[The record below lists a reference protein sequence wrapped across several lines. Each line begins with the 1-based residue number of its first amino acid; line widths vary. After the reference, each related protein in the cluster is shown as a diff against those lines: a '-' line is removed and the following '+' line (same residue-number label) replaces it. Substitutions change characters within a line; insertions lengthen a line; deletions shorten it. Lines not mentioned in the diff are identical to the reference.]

1 MARFL
6 LPKNPWTYD
15 YGSDALDGAV
25 DNVAFEEPV
34 PHALQFHPPWVG
46 FGGGARV
53 SSRNMP
59 TKLRLKG
66 RKRKLLDFDN
76 QYHMLLVNRR
86 FIDLIESFQKEIQY
100 FPLECFWSDASAAG
114 QRFFFFTTVLLD
126 AVIREQTT
134 AKWVPTSRGG
144 LWQPQPGETFTFDKA
159 RMGDTHMWIDPHMPT
174 HGPLV
179 SETLFSALKKAEI
192 RLFYDAPL
200 FEEI

>member
-6 LPKNPWTYD
+6 LPKSPWRYN
-15 YGSDALDGAV
+15 YGSDALDGDV
-25 DNVAFEEPV
+25 DNIAFEEPV
-34 PHALQFHPPWVG
+34 PYALQFHPPWVG
-46 FGGGARV
+46 FGGGARI

-59 TKLRLKG
+59 TRLRLKG

-86 FIDLIESFQKEIQY
+86 FIDLIESFQKDVQY
-100 FPLECFWSDASAAG
+100 FALECFWSDGSPAG

-126 AVIREQTT
+126 GVIREKTT
-134 AKWVPTSRGG
+134 AKWVPTARGG
-144 LWQPQPGETFTFDKA
+144 LWQPQPGETFTFDKT
-159 RMGDTHMWIDPHMPT
+159 RMGDTHMWVDPHMPT

-179 SETLFSALKKAEI
+179 SEKLLSALKKAEI

-200 FEEI
+200 FEEV